1 MGAKSGQNA
10 DERAPKPVWRFCGFT
25 LDPNRQVLV
34 CGSEEVRLRTRTYDV
49 LAYLVV
55 HPGRLISKTELIDSV
70 WQDVA
75 VTDDSLVQSLIEIR
89 RALGDAQTI
98 IKTIRG
104 RGYLF
109 EASVELVPASV
120 IQPHS
125 DAAEPLP
132 FDTSRQR
139 PMTRVLRWSL
149 VAAGVLVAGI
159 TIVWSVARIGRAASS
174 GSAAPIRSLAVLP
187 LENLSADHDQ
197 DYFVEGITDE
207 LTTQLAKIS
216 GLRVIA
222 RTSVLRFKDT
232 DKSLAAIGRELDVDA
247 VVEGS
252 VARSNER
259 VRVTAQVIQVHPEQ
273 HLWADRFDRSLGD
286 IVILQGELAREI
298 AQAIRVTLTP
308 QEQKR
313 FTSIRPVD
321 QREFEGRLKGSYY
334 WAKRT
339 EEGTKKAI
347 GYFQE
352 ALALDP
358 NDALALT
365 DWPIPTPRSR
375 SVKR

>member
-159 TIVWSVARIGRAASS
+159 TIVCPSPA
-174 GSAAPIRSLAVLP
+174 SAARP
-187 LENLSADHDQ
+187 
-197 DYFVEGITDE
+197 
-207 LTTQLAKIS
+207 
-216 GLRVIA
+216 
-222 RTSVLRFKDT
+222 
-232 DKSLAAIGRELDVDA
+232 
-247 VVEGS
+247 
-252 VARSNER
+252 
-259 VRVTAQVIQVHPEQ
+259 
-273 HLWADRFDRSLGD
+273 
-286 IVILQGELAREI
+286 
-298 AQAIRVTLTP
+298 
-308 QEQKR
+308 
-313 FTSIRPVD
+313 RPVRLRRSD
-321 QREFEGRLKGSYY
+321 RWRCCRSKTSRRITIRTTSLKGS
-334 WAKRT
+334 
-339 EEGTKKAI
+339 
-347 GYFQE
+347 
-352 ALALDP
+352 
-358 NDALALT
+358 
-365 DWPIPTPRSR
+365 PTSSPRSWPR
-375 SVKR
+375 SAGSG